1 MSALNRREMMF
12 GAGGLMVAAGCASAV
27 NTLPKISGTAGDAT
41 PFINTP
47 EENLRNMVRMTA
59 SLEPV
64 DCPWW
69 FNGTAYM
76 IVGDEE
82 PVPIMKFEGLEIY
95 WMREISAQEYEL
107 TGGTCTFFRDLE
119 THKFL
124 ETWDNP
130 LTGQKVEVADAV
142 QGGRRGRGFSYATEG
157 IRPSVLKDK
166 MPAKPLQLEWSFA
179 RDTLWMHNQTV
190 YPPGMPPP
198 RAQRQTMMVPRDKF
212 ADASIAALPSAF
224 SSTVVMPWQRW
235 MNMGDR
241 PGHLL
246 WHASGAK
253 LNSIEELPADF
264 LARAEKRHPNRLT
277 ANPDF
282 QDPPKEKKH

>member
-1 MSALNRREMMF
+1 MSGLNRREMIF
-12 GAGGLMVAAGCASAV
+12 GASGLMVAAGCANAV
-27 NTLPKISGTAGDAT
+27 NTLPMITGSAGNAT

-47 EENLRNMVRMTA
+47 EANLRSLVRMTA

-64 DCPWW
+64 DCPWF

-76 IVGDEE
+76 IVGEQA
-82 PVPIMKFEGLEIY
+82 PVPIMKFEGLEVY
-95 WMREISAQEYEL
+95 WMRQISEQEYEL
-107 TGGTCTFFRDLE
+107 TGGTCTFFRDLD

-130 LTGQKVEVADAV
+130 LTGNKVEVHDAV

-157 IRPSVLKDK
+157 IRPSVMKDN

-198 RAQRQTMMVPRDKF
+198 RAQRQTMSVPRDVF
-212 ADASIAALPSAF
+212 ADESIVSLPSFF

-241 PGHLL
+241 AGHLL

-253 LNSIEELPADF
+253 LDNIEELPAEF
-264 LARAEKRHPNRLT
+264 LARAEKRHPDRLT

-282 QDPPKEKKH
+282 KSDKPAAAH

>member
-1 MSALNRREMMF
+1 MIF
-12 GAGGLMVAAGCASAV
+12 GAGGLMVAAGCAESV
-27 NTLPKISGTAGDAT
+27 NTLPGISGVAGDAT
-41 PFINTP
+41 PAINTP
-47 EENLRNMVRMTA
+47 EANLRNLVRMTA
-59 SLEPV
+59 SLDPV

-76 IVGDEE
+76 MVGDEE

-95 WMREISAQEYEL
+95 WMRKISEQEFEL

-119 THKFL
+119 THEFL

-130 LTGQKVEVADAV
+130 LTGKTVEVMDAV

-157 IRPSVLKDK
+157 IRPSVLKDN

-179 RDTLWMHNQTV
+179 RDTIWMHNQTV
-190 YPPGMPPP
+190 YPPGMPQP
-198 RAQRQTMMVPRDKF
+198 RAQRQTMMVSKELFLD
-212 ADASIAALPSAF
+212 DSIISLPSTF
-224 SSTVVMPWQRW
+224 SSTVIMPWLRW
-235 MNMGDR
+235 MNMDDR

-253 LNSIEELPADF
+253 LGSINDLPEEF
-264 LARAEKRHPNRLT
+264 LARAQERHPERLT
-277 ANPDF
+277 ANPDYKSES
-282 QDPPKEKKH
+282 DKEPAAH

>member
-1 MSALNRREMMF
+1 MMF
-12 GAGGLMVAAGCASAV
+12 GAGGLMVAAGCAESV
-27 NTLPKISGTAGDAT
+27 NTLPGISGVAGDAT
-41 PFINTP
+41 SAINTP
-47 EENLRNMVRMTA
+47 EANMRSLVRMTA
-59 SLEPV
+59 SLDPV

-76 IVGDEE
+76 IVGDEQ
-82 PVPIMKFEGLEIY
+82 PLPIMKFEGLEIY
-95 WMREISAQEYEL
+95 WMRKISAGEFEL

-119 THKFL
+119 THEFI

-130 LTGQKVEVADAV
+130 LTGKTVEVMDAV
-142 QGGRRGRGFSYATEG
+142 QGGRRGRGFSYSVDG
-157 IRPSVLKDK
+157 IRPSVMKDK
-166 MPAKPLQLEWSFA
+166 MPVKPLQLEWSFA

-198 RAQRQTMMVPRDKF
+198 RAQRQTMMVPKEAFLDE
-212 ADASIAALPSAF
+212 SIRALPATF

-253 LNSIEELPADF
+253 LETINDLPAEF
-264 LARAEKRHPNRLT
+264 LARARDRHPERLT
-277 ANPDF
+277 ADPDF
-282 QDPPKEKKH
+282 GADTAATPH